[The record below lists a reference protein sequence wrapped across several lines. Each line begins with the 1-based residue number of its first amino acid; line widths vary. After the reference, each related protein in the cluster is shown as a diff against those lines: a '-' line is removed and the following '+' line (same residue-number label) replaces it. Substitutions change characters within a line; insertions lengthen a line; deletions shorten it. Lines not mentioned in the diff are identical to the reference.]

1 MENYLFGQ
9 KFLVLRN
16 LGIAIE
22 RFGVQKGKDVQGQEF
37 WEYGS
42 EIKVLQGD
50 VILELVL
57 YEFVLSTFILMENS
71 GKESFF
77 LRVRL

>member
-22 RFGVQKGKDVQGQEF
+22 RFGVQKGEDVQGQEF

-42 EIKVLQGD
+42 EIEVLQGD

-57 YEFVLSTFILMENS
+57 YEFVLSTFILLEDR

>member
-22 RFGVQKGKDVQGQEF
+22 RFGVQKGEDVQGQEF

-42 EIKVLQGD
+42 EIEVLQGD

-57 YEFVLSTFILMENS
+57 YEFVLSTFILMEDR

>member
-22 RFGVQKGKDVQGQEF
+22 RFGVQKGEDVQGQEF

-42 EIKVLQGD
+42 EIEVLQGD

-57 YEFVLSTFILMENS
+57 YEFVLSTFILLEDRV
-71 GKESFF
+71 KESFF

>member
-57 YEFVLSTFILMENS
+57 YEFVLSTFILMEDR

>member
-22 RFGVQKGKDVQGQEF
+22 RFGVQKGEDVQGQEF

-42 EIKVLQGD
+42 EIEVLQGD

-57 YEFVLSTFILMENS
+57 YEFVLSTFILLEDR
-71 GKESFF
+71 GKELFF

>member
-22 RFGVQKGKDVQGQEF
+22 RFGVQKGEDVQGQEF
-37 WEYGS
+37 WEYSS
-42 EIKVLQGD
+42 EIEVLQGD

-57 YEFVLSTFILMENS
+57 YEFVLSTFILLEDR
-71 GKESFF
+71 GKELFF

>member
-22 RFGVQKGKDVQGQEF
+22 RFGVQKGEDVQGQEF

-42 EIKVLQGD
+42 EIEVLQGD

-57 YEFVLSTFILMENS
+57 YEFVLSTFILLEDR

-77 LRVRL
+77 L